1 MFLPADCVRAPLFQE
16 EAEETDA
23 ASAQATVGAQEDAVA
38 DDDVPSMEVS
48 ETDSEAAVKQ
58 LIQVRK
64 LLFALYMHPSVSYST

>member
-1 MFLPADCVRAPLFQE
+1 MQE

-23 ASAQATVGAQEDAVA
+23 ASAQATVGAKEGDAG

-58 LIQVRK
+58 LIQVENC
-64 LLFALYMHPSVSYST
+64 SYFSF

>member
-1 MFLPADCVRAPLFQE
+1 LSRVASPAVFIIYLPYICALMQE

-23 ASAQATVGAQEDAVA
+23 ASAQATVGAKEGDAG

-58 LIQVRK
+58 LIQVENC
-64 LLFALYMHPSVSYST
+64 SYFSF